1 MITKVL
7 KSPSNLYLEAKNQ
20 NISRGGG
27 YLYNVTLSYNIK
39 CYFDFWLIIR
49 DDNAV
54 LVSLITKK
62 NVYWAIM
69 EANFMLFYLQSV
81 VNSHSIQ

>member
-54 LVSLITKK
+54 LISLITKK
-62 NVYWAIM
+62 MYIEQLWRLTLCYFTSKV
-69 EANFMLFYLQSV
+69 
-81 VNSHSIQ
+81 